1 MWHARNV
8 LSVDVTPFNAAAADV
23 DVGNFRISGRI
34 INVKTMTAKNKRV
47 LNKNGSNVGCRERVK
62 KSVSLFNKTN
72 KKMREW
78 MDGY

>member
-1 MWHARNV
+1 MRVNLHVWHARNV

-23 DVGNFRISGRI
+23 DVGNFSISGRI

-62 KSVSLFNKTN
+62 KV
-72 KKMREW
+72 R
-78 MDGY
+78 